1 MVGMAADLPETRPV
15 RGVCIVTVEHQ
26 LSSPSLITV
35 LVVPDLGRPQETSRR
50 YVLDA
55 RQALEDVRAF
65 LLTMFEHP
73 G

>member
-1 MVGMAADLPETRPV
+1 M
-15 RGVCIVTVEHQ
+15 RGVCVITVEHQ

-50 YVLDA
+50 YVADA
-55 RQALEDVRAF
+55 RQALEDVQAF
-65 LLTMFEHP
+65 LRAVIDRP